1 MTEQK
6 RKTARRS
13 ETMIGAQNI
22 EELFIE
28 ENLMFLLTLKID
40 QIWIKGLHI
49 KEKKTEDVERE
60 DIKNCFY
67 FDIIKISILLS
78 STRKLHYNNNRRK
91 KLIFTAIIIL

>member
-6 RKTARRS
+6 ERPQEELTL
-13 ETMIGAQNI
+13 IGVQNI

-49 KEKKTEDVERE
+49 REKKTEDVERE
-60 DIKNCFY
+60 KAL
-67 FDIIKISILLS
+67 KITSIL
-78 STRKLHYNNNRRK
+78 
-91 KLIFTAIIIL
+91 I